1 VKTAFLIALAVSIC
15 GCAFNRP
22 DHFYVLDSASARTL
36 EPRTTFATQVA
47 LRVALPSLVDRNE
60 MVLVDADGVEI
71 LEHER
76 WAAPLVDQVAGVL
89 GRDIESRR
97 ENVIVGSRHIAQP
110 DARNASI
117 AVDVVQL
124 KLQKGAGVLLEA
136 RWRLQVGGDG
146 KFYQGRETFTAPVAD
161 ANYGSFV
168 RAIDVCLGLLADRLA
183 ADLPD

>member
-1 VKTAFLIALAVSIC
+1 
-15 GCAFNRP
+15 
-22 DHFYVLDSASARTL
+22 
-36 EPRTTFATQVA
+36 
-47 LRVALPSLVDRNE
+47 
-60 MVLVDADGVEI
+60 
-71 LEHER
+71 
-76 WAAPLVDQVAGVL
+76 LVDQVAGVL
-89 GRDIESRR
+89 GQDIESRR